1 MQDHL
6 LNQLDDPESKVTK
19 RLVEQAKDLGRLS
32 DELSQSLGFSVL
44 VCRLQGATL
53 VLQVEDGSLATR
65 LRYRSQSLLPSV
77 EAILR
82 KRLTNIEFRV
92 GSHPDWRISDKGAIE
107 WEKVTPREPIPMST
121 DTSALLAEQAD
132 LVSDP
137 RLKRAFKA
145 LSSRRKI
152 PAS

>member
-19 RLVEQAKDLGRLS
+19 RLVKQAKELGQLG
-32 DELSQSLGFSVL
+32 DELSQALGFSVL
-44 VCRLQGATL
+44 ICRLEGTTL
-53 VLQVEDGSLATR
+53 VLQVQDGSLATR

-82 KRLTNIEFRV
+82 KRLTNIEVRV
-92 GSHPDWRISDKGAIE
+92 GSHPDWRINDKGAIE
-107 WEKVTPREPIPMST
+107 WEKVTTREPIPMST
-121 DTSALLAEQAD
+121 NTSALLAEQAE

-137 RLKRAFKA
+137 RLKRAFEA
-145 LSSRRKI
+145 LASRRKN
-152 PAS
+152 SR

>member
-32 DELSQSLGFSVL
+32 DELSQALGFSVL
-44 VCRLQGATL
+44 VCRLEGATL
-53 VLQVEDGSLATR
+53 VLQVQDGSLATR

-82 KRLTNIEFRV
+82 KRLTNIEVRV

-107 WEKVTPREPIPMST
+107 WEKVTPREPMPMST
-121 DTSALLAEQAD
+121 DTSALLAEQAE
-132 LVSDP
+132 LMSDP
-137 RLKRAFKA
+137 RLKRAFEA
-145 LSSRRKI
+145 LSSRRKN
-152 PAS
+152 SR

>member
-32 DELSQSLGFSVL
+32 DELSQALGFSVL
-44 VCRLQGATL
+44 VCRLEGATL
-53 VLQVEDGSLATR
+53 VLQVQDGSLATR

-82 KRLTNIEFRV
+82 KRLTNIEVRV

-145 LSSRRKI
+145 LSSRRKN
-152 PAS
+152 SG

>member
-1 MQDHL
+1 MRDHL

-32 DELSQSLGFSVL
+32 DELSQALGFSVL
-44 VCRLQGATL
+44 VCRLEGATL
-53 VLQVEDGSLATR
+53 VLQVQDGSLATR

-82 KRLTNIEFRV
+82 KRLTNIEVRV

-145 LSSRRKI
+145 LSSRRKN
-152 PAS
+152 SR

>member
-32 DELSQSLGFSVL
+32 DELSQALGFSVL
-44 VCRLQGATL
+44 VCRLEGATL
-53 VLQVEDGSLATR
+53 VLQVQDGSLATR

-82 KRLTNIEFRV
+82 KRLTNIEVRV

-145 LSSRRKI
+145 LSSRRKN
-152 PAS
+152 SR

>member
-32 DELSQSLGFSVL
+32 DELSQALGFSVL
-44 VCRLQGATL
+44 VCRLEGATL
-53 VLQVEDGSLATR
+53 VLQVQDGSLATR
-65 LRYRSQSLLPSV
+65 LRYRSQSLLPSL

-82 KRLTNIEFRV
+82 KRLTNIEVRV

-145 LSSRRKI
+145 LSSRRKN
-152 PAS
+152 SR

>member
-32 DELSQSLGFSVL
+32 DELSQALGFSVL
-44 VCRLQGATL
+44 VCRLEGATL
-53 VLQVEDGSLATR
+53 VLQVQDGSLATR

-82 KRLTNIEFRV
+82 KRLTNIEVRV

-107 WEKVTPREPIPMST
+107 WEKVTPLEPIPMST
-121 DTSALLAEQAD
+121 DTSALLAEQAA
-132 LVSDP
+132 LMSDP
-137 RLKRAFKA
+137 RLKRALES
-145 LSSRRKI
+145 LSSRGEK
-152 PAS
+152 PVG

>member
-32 DELSQSLGFSVL
+32 DELSQALGFSVL
-44 VCRLQGATL
+44 VCRLEGATL
-53 VLQVEDGSLATR
+53 VLQVQDGSLATR

-82 KRLTNIEFRV
+82 KRLTNIEVRV

-132 LVSDP
+132 VVSDP

-145 LSSRRKI
+145 LSSRRKN
-152 PAS
+152 SR

>member
-32 DELSQSLGFSVL
+32 DELSQALGFSVL
-44 VCRLQGATL
+44 VCRLEGATL
-53 VLQVEDGSLATR
+53 VLQVQDGSLATR

-82 KRLTNIEFRV
+82 KRLTNIEVKV

-145 LSSRRKI
+145 LSSRRKN
-152 PAS
+152 SR

>member
-6 LNQLDDPESKVTK
+6 LNQLDDPESKATK
-19 RLVEQAKDLGRLS
+19 RLVEQAKGLGRLS
-32 DELSQSLGFSVL
+32 DELSQALGFSVF
-44 VCRLQGATL
+44 VCRLEGATL
-53 VLQVEDGSLATR
+53 VLQVQDGSLATR

-82 KRLTNIEFRV
+82 KRLTNIEVRV

-145 LSSRRKI
+145 LSSRRKN
-152 PAS
+152 SR